1 MLRCFP
7 KHFGEGDV
15 RSDDGMNCFWIEEC
29 SQIFIEG
36 FQKQLTAN
44 SVEISDFSVGITAKV
59 TPARDAT
66 SMLLLR

>member
-1 MLRCFP
+1 MP

-15 RSDDGMNCFWIEEC
+15 RSDDGMNCSFEEC

-44 SVEISDFSVGITAKV
+44 SVEISDFSVGITGKV